1 MSEKKFN
8 VVNLII
14 IIGAILTI
22 AIVIAVAITSNN
34 SVETPSTDTGTN
46 SNINTGTEK
55 YTLLDLGSKGC
66 YACDNLQPV
75 LETLRTKYSNEIDIK
90 FYDVNRT
97 NEGIQLSN
105 KYGIQFIPTLIFLD
119 QNGKEVKRL
128 VGFYTVEEFE
138 KEFRALGWIE

>member
-1 MSEKKFN
+1 MPEEKFN
-8 VVNLII
+8 VFNLII
-14 IIGAILTI
+14 IIGAVLTI
-22 AIVIAVAITSNN
+22 AIVIAVAITTNN
-34 SVETPSTDTGTN
+34 SVEAPSTDTDTS
-46 SNINTGTEK
+46 SNISAGTEK

-90 FYDVNRT
+90 FYDVART
-97 NEGIQLSN
+97 SEGKQLSK

-119 QNGKEVKRL
+119 KNGKEVKRL

-138 KEFRALGWIE
+138 KEFKALGWIE